1 MLDIT
6 KVDWDDI
13 PPAFGGFVKLKPDIE
28 TIIQFVNDDI
38 NSTVGFKGKGISYQ
52 FNVIE
57 IDTDESEKVFSTS
70 SLTLINKFKALL
82 PLISRKIGITMH
94 ERDGYREYDIRTI

>member
-6 KVDWDDI
+6 EVDWDDI

-38 NSTVGFKGKGISYQ
+38 NSTAGFDGKGIVYQ
-52 FNVIE
+52 FTVIE
-57 IDTDESEKVFSTS
+57 IGIDESEKVLSTG
-70 SLTLINKFKALL
+70 SLDLINKFKVLL
-82 PLISRKIGITMH
+82 PLKGKKIGITMH